1 MLKSAKTGVNVI
13 AHQLFGRQKR
23 ESAVNFFKKV
33 KESTTETAYFH
44 WVFVILQPKTKPY
57 TNMKISK
64 TTFIFALYDK
74 DLYNGLVASQFMID
88 NADPYHNW
96 RLTKHSSV
104 IVNSQ
109 DESIRSIQILT
120 ENPYTSTNAEIVAE
134 SIIFGFEE
142 ELSYTVSVLT
152 NELYAV
158 AYDVYGNDL
167 GYTKFA
173 YNAFTLELSLNSL
186 TKPGTIAKR
195 NQR

>member
-1 MLKSAKTGVNVI
+1 
-13 AHQLFGRQKR
+13 
-23 ESAVNFFKKV
+23 
-33 KESTTETAYFH
+33 
-44 WVFVILQPKTKPY
+44 
-57 TNMKISK
+57 MKISK
-64 TTFIFALYDK
+64 TTFIFALAVLAMASCNKDLYDK

-134 SIIFGFEE
+134 SIIFGFEK
-142 ELSYTVSVLT
+142 ELFYTVSVLT

-173 YNAFTLELSLNSL
+173 SLVPSTSPAIRHIPIYMRVTSPCQTTLTTMTWCCAS
-186 TKPGTIAKR
+186 AKR